1 MTALLGRLLGV
12 LLLASFTAPSAAH
25 ADEVIG
31 LSWDQKN
38 WSSKLAG
45 SLFDPAVRWVPG
57 DVRTAAFH
65 VRNQAGDG
73 ATVAIAVESTDR
85 DRLLR
90 DDDINLE
97 ARVRGTDW
105 VELERTGERFRI
117 NESVLRA
124 GETTRV
130 QVRATFDPAA
140 TNQSQRSELQM
151 RFRVVLSDADAAPG
165 GIGAGPDGTDDAER
179 DDTVT
184 GGVLPNT
191 GAPQVGWLILLA
203 GLMLGVGLAML
214 RRREEESDG
223 TPR

>member
-1 MTALLGRLLGV
+1 MTTILGRLLGV
-12 LLLASFTAPSAAH
+12 LLLASITVPSAAH
-25 ADEVIG
+25 ADDEIG
-31 LSWDQKN
+31 LSWDGQN
-38 WSSKLAG
+38 WSSRLDG
-45 SLFDPAVRWVPG
+45 SLFDGSVRWVPG

-90 DDDINLE
+90 SDDLQLE
-97 ARVRGTDW
+97 ARVGGAEW
-105 VELERTGERFRI
+105 VEVDRVGTRFRI
-117 NESVLRA
+117 NESVLGA
-124 GETTRV
+124 GESSRV

-140 TNQSQRSELQM
+140 TNQSQRSELRM

-165 GIGAGPDGTDDAER
+165 NGNEGETGDR

-184 GGVLPNT
+184 GALPDT
-191 GAPQVGWLILLA
+191 GAPAVGWLILL
-203 GLMLGVGLAML
+203 GGTMLGVGLALL
-214 RRREEESDG
+214 RRREEETDG